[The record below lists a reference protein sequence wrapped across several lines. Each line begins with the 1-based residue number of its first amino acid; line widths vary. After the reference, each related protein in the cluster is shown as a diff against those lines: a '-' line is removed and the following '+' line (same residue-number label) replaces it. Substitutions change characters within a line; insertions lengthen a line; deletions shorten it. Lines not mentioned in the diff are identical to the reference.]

1 MPTAPSSVNESTVPR
16 KTAAQLIV
24 AYFKDFGVLRETG
37 REYWGIQ
44 IVNFLDC
51 TFYFAMLT
59 IGTLFLSEDLGMSD
73 RQAGRTFTVFT
84 VAVTILL
91 TFSGMF
97 CDWLGIRRSVRLSMW
112 SMLVLRAAM
121 VV

>member
-1 MPTAPSSVNESTVPR
+1 MPTAPTPVNESTVPR

-51 TFYFAMLT
+51 TAYFAILT
-59 IGTLFLSEDLGMSD
+59 IASVFCRTTSD
-73 RQAGRTFTVFT
+73 
-84 VAVTILL
+84 
-91 TFSGMF
+91 
-97 CDWLGIRRSVRLSMW
+97 
-112 SMLVLRAAM
+112 
-121 VV
+121 